1 VRQTGAEGLWMHHLH
16 HGFQFFADISGHFIS
31 HLLGAGF
38 GVLMAVQE
46 AWEPGNLFPKYNSQG
61 IEQAD

>member
-1 VRQTGAEGLWMHHLH
+1 MHHLH